1 MAKKM
6 CTKCQRT
13 MEDTKFYTYKNGQK
27 WDMCKDC
34 LTMHVDN
41 FNPETFTWILEK
53 ADFPYVPAEWNAIR
67 DKQFAKKGDKM
78 TGTSVLGKY
87 LSRIRLNQFK
97 GCGWADSER
106 LQAQAQKKLALKEEQ
121 KAEVE
126 KQAKEQFEKGQIT
139 ESQYK
144 TLTSSQYQKEHKYLE
159 EKKTKKEDAVGA
171 DNAFRQQFFI
181 SEQDLPDPAADLT
194 LEDKQY
200 LAMKWGRNYRPNQWI
215 TLQTKYTEMMNSFD
229 IQDADSKN
237 TLMFICKT
245 YLKMDEAIDIGDI
258 ESYQKLSRVYD
269 SLRKSMKVTAAQK
282 KQEEH
287 QIVDSVGQLVAFCQK
302 NGHKIP
308 PFDISIPFDKVDE
321 IITDFKNY
329 NKELIYQDTALA
341 RQIQDYIKQARASAA
356 KKKDEEKAKE
366 KGLDYVQ
373 LSDEDILDFKEF
385 MTNEYSESL
394 EEMGVKNKD
403 EFK

>member
-6 CTKCQRT
+6 CSKCQRT

-27 WDMCKDC
+27 WDMCKEC

-67 DKQFAKKGDKM
+67 DKQFAKKGSKM

-106 LQAQAQKKLALKEEQ
+106 LQEQAEKKLALKEEQ
-121 KAEVE
+121 KKEVQ
-126 KQAKEQFEKGQIT
+126 KQAKEQFEKGEIT
-139 ESQYK
+139 ESQYR
-144 TLTSSQYQKEHKYLE
+144 TLTSSQYQKEHTYLD
-159 EKKTKKEDAVGA
+159 EKKGKKEDAVGA

-181 SEQDLPDPAADLT
+181 AEQDLPDPAADLT

-200 LAMKWGRNYRPNQWI
+200 LAMKWGRNYRPSQWI
-215 TLQTKYTEMMNSFD
+215 TLQTKYTQMMNSFD

-321 IITDFKNY
+321 IIADFKNY

-356 KKKDEEKAKE
+356 RKKDKEEAKAK
-366 KGLDYVQ
+366 GLEHVQ
-373 LSDEDILDFKEF
+373 LSDQDLIDFKQF
-385 MTNEYSESL
+385 VKNQYSESL
-394 EEMGVKNKD
+394 EEMGGSHESK
-403 EFK
+403 

>member
-6 CTKCQRT
+6 CSKCQRT

-27 WDMCKDC
+27 WDMCKEC

-67 DKQFAKKGDKM
+67 DKQFAKKGSKM

-106 LQAQAQKKLALKEEQ
+106 LQEQAEKKLALKEEQ
-121 KAEVE
+121 KKEVQ
-126 KQAKEQFEKGQIT
+126 KQAKEQFEKGEIT
-139 ESQYK
+139 ESQYR
-144 TLTSSQYQKEHKYLE
+144 TLTSSQYQKEHTYLD
-159 EKKTKKEDAVGA
+159 EKKGKKEDAVGA

-181 SEQDLPDPAADLT
+181 AEQDLPDPAADLT

-200 LAMKWGRNYRPNQWI
+200 LAMKWGRNYRPSQWL
-215 TLQTKYTEMMNSFD
+215 TLQTKYTQMMDSFD

-321 IITDFKNY
+321 IIADFKNY

-356 KKKDEEKAKE
+356 RKKDKEEAKAK
-366 KGLDYVQ
+366 GLEHVQ
-373 LSDEDILDFKEF
+373 LSDQDLIDFKQF
-385 MTNEYSESL
+385 VKNQYSESL
-394 EEMGVKNKD
+394 EEMGGSHESK
-403 EFK
+403 

>member
-6 CTKCQRT
+6 CSKCQRT

-27 WDMCKDC
+27 WDMCKEC

-67 DKQFAKKGDKM
+67 DKQFAKKGSKM

-106 LQAQAQKKLALKEEQ
+106 LQEQAEKKLALKEEQ
-121 KAEVE
+121 KKEVQ
-126 KQAKEQFEKGQIT
+126 KQAKEQFEKGEIT
-139 ESQYK
+139 ESQYR
-144 TLTSSQYQKEHKYLE
+144 TLTSSQYQKEHTYLD
-159 EKKTKKEDAVGA
+159 EKKGKKEDAVGA

-181 SEQDLPDPAADLT
+181 AEQDLPDPAADLT

-200 LAMKWGRNYRPNQWI
+200 LAMKWGRNYRPSQWI
-215 TLQTKYTEMMNSFD
+215 TLQTKYTQMMNSFD

-321 IITDFKNY
+321 IIADFKNY

-356 KKKDEEKAKE
+356 RKKDKEEAKAR
-366 KGLDYVQ
+366 GLEHVQ
-373 LSDEDILDFKEF
+373 LSDQDLIDFKQF
-385 MTNEYSESL
+385 VKNQYSESL
-394 EEMGVKNKD
+394 EEMGGSHESK
-403 EFK
+403 